1 MGAADWREGYAPA
14 YVHMHMS
21 QGRKASQRGGS
32 KCILSKST
40 LCLTWGLSN
49 TFSFFLA
56 AWFPFCNCETSWGF
70 AEQILIGNPPMGE
83 SRSFTFSLLWHGQLL
98 EFNPCSADPDWEP
111 VHISWSL
118 SSCNDAI
125 LCLEPFKNLVLWH
138 QSFSPSL
145 NPQKSARA
153 G

>member
-21 QGRKASQRGGS
+21 QGRKASHRGGS
-32 KCILSKST
+32 KCILSKPT

-49 TFSFFLA
+49 TFFSGSVIPFLQLWDLMGICWTDSDWESPHGRKQEFYFF
-56 AWFPFCNCETSWGF
+56 TSLTW
-70 AEQILIGNPPMGE
+70 P
-83 SRSFTFSLLWHGQLL
+83 TLWIQ
-98 EFNPCSADPDWEP
+98 PCSADPDWEP

-125 LCLEPFKNLVLWH
+125 LCLEPFKNLVFWH

-145 NPQKSARA
+145 NPQKSAMA